1 MTSLDLIK
9 QLRERTGASLQACKK
24 ALEDANDDETQAI
37 EILRKKGEAKAAG
50 RGDRETHEGT
60 IAIAH
65 SGTKA
70 VMVHLAC
77 ETDFVAKSPDFIAA
91 AEKLANDYLKQGESL
106 DPAQLLN
113 DLGLKM
119 GEKITLGAVK
129 WLEAPVIG
137 DYIHSN
143 RKLGTLVALDGGSAE
158 LAKDIAMHVAAM
170 NPLVLSPDE
179 VSNDLIAKERDIW
192 KEQLKNEGKPEAMLD
207 KIMIGKERKFREEN
221 ALLKQPFV
229 KNPEQTVE
237 QLLSGAKIQ
246 SFVRIG
252 Q

>member
-1 MTSLDLIK
+1 MISIDLIK

-24 ALEDANDDETQAI
+24 ALEETNGDENAAI
-37 EILRKKGEAKAAG
+37 EILRKKGEAKAAT
-50 RGDRETHEGT
+50 RGDRDTREGT
-60 IAIAH
+60 VAMAVQ
-65 SGTKA
+65 GTKA
-70 VMVHLAC
+70 VMLQLAC
-77 ETDFVAKSPDFIAA
+77 ETDFVAKSPDFVGA
-91 AEKLANDYLKQGESL
+91 AEQLANDYLKQGESF
-106 DPAQLLN
+106 DPSALLN
-113 DLGLKM
+113 DLGLKI

-129 WLEAPVIG
+129 FLEAPVLG

-143 RKLGTLVALDGGSAE
+143 RKIGTLVALDSGTYE

-179 VSNDLIAKERDIW
+179 VSEDLISKEREIW

>member
-24 ALEDANDDETQAI
+24 ALEETKGDEAAAI
-37 EILRKKGEAKAAG
+37 EILRKKGEAKAA
-50 RGDRETHEGT
+50 DRSDRITKEGT
-60 IAIAH
+60 VAIA
-65 SGTKA
+65 SQGKKA
-70 VMVHLAC
+70 VMVQLAC
-77 ETDFVAKSPDFIAA
+77 ETDFVAKSPDFVAA
-91 AEKLANDYLKQGESL
+91 AEQLAQDYLKQGESF
-106 DPAQLLN
+106 DPSKIIN

-119 GEKITLGAVK
+119 GEKIAIGSVK
-129 WLEAPVIG
+129 WVEAPVLG
-137 DYIHSN
+137 EYIHSN
-143 RKLGTLVALDGGSAE
+143 RKIGTLVGLEGGNAQ

-170 NPLVLSPDE
+170 NPLVLSPSD
-179 VSNDLIAKERDIW
+179 VSEELVVKEREIW
-192 KEQLKNEGKPEAMLD
+192 KEQLKNEGKPEALFD
-207 KIMIGKERKFREEN
+207 KILSGKERKFREEN

-237 QLLSGAKIQ
+237 QLLAGAKIQ